1 MSIGH
6 YLVPH
11 QLINR
16 LAILDK
22 SAVNSLVLLATSVCH
37 TVNHYTDVV
46 LFMDVTR
53 QLLSHHFAYHGNKV
67 IAAFI
72 VCIRCVNIKSIL
84 LERKNCLIFG
94 KRQFL
99 FGNHIRSVEFCFS
112 LLPGFL
118 FYSLPSSLQSLND
131 RRVLDQLLLRKAS
144 ITGTKMSAMNAMF
157 LQTFFFECVASCKK
171 FCFARQVGKNTCLTS
186 HFVFILVVNYLVK
199 LFLPLR

>member
-131 RRVLDQLLLRKAS
+131 RRVLDQLLLCKAS

-157 LQTFFFECVASCKK
+157 LQTFFFECVAILQEILFCPPSGEKHMSYK
-171 FCFARQVGKNTCLTS
+171 SFCFHPCGK
-186 HFVFILVVNYLVK
+186 
-199 LFLPLR
+199 LPS